1 MTSSYDPSSANIRV
15 KIDDVW
21 RDADKQEMEAYIAYK
36 SKHHYYKETPHTHN
50 NGITIFRAGSDSE
63 SPSEENDD
71 PYMPTYFKM
80 KGSDQKYPIIDMN
93 DICIFLTE
101 GVTGKN
107 SRDGAGWVKS
117 RNYQTW
123 AYVDFMYDTS
133 ATRKCYMS
141 RYSTYLA
148 FPPKFD
154 SKNVVTIDIDE
165 ELPPNIIFSI
175 ARNENNSVYY
185 EKNESIYYENNQ
197 NTQNTQNIQNYEKS
211 PIRIRICDNEYAR
224 TGYLGFYTRITMDL
238 GIIITNPDSLENVD

>member
-15 KIDDVW
+15 KVDGVW
-21 RDADKQEMEAYIAYK
+21 RDADKQERAAYIAYK
-36 SKHHYYKETPHTHN
+36 SRHHYYKETPHTHD

-80 KGSDQKYPIIDMN
+80 KDSNKRYPIIDMN
-93 DICIFLTE
+93 DIYIFLTE
-101 GVTGKN
+101 GVTGKT

-175 ARNENNSVYY
+175 SRNENNSVYY
-185 EKNESIYYENNQ
+185 EKNESIYYETNQ
-197 NTQNTQNIQNYEKS
+197 NSQNGQNYEKF

-224 TGYLGFYTRITMDL
+224 TGYLGFYTRITMDP